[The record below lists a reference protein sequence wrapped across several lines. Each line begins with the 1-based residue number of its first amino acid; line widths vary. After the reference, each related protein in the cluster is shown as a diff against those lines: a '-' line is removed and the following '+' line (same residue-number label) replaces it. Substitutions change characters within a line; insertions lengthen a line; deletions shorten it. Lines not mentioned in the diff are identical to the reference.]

1 MLSDPH
7 ADPEATGELCLGA
20 SGEGRGL
27 LVAHP
32 HPLDS
37 VLATDGIGDRVQGI
51 ADHAPHLRDAMIGDG
66 PDEISATVLTEVTV
80 PGCREVHPPR
90 PAGRSVGRTE
100 AGHPRDELL
109 DHGLRLGHR

>member
-51 ADHAPHLRDAMIGDG
+51 ADHAPHLRDAMTGDG
-66 PDEISATVLTEVTV
+66 PDEISATVL
-80 PGCREVHPPR
+80 RK
-90 PAGRSVGRTE
+90 
-100 AGHPRDELL
+100 
-109 DHGLRLGHR
+109 